1 MSSDDLPAIMPQ
13 GPPDNPLEVV
23 PLETVEIMERSRID
37 MQISAANRKPRPDI
51 EVIEARITK
60 RAARRVDIAGLC
72 YYSLPRFDKDSGKNK
87 LIHGASIKLANI
99 SLGEFG
105 NTLSG
110 AQTIGNDGKVIRARG
125 ICWDLQTN
133 NQKFVEVGRRI
144 LDKHGRP
151 YSYDMQVTTAAAA
164 NSIAE
169 RNAILKVLGEDIFTP
184 AYLECMK
191 VVAGT
196 NKDLIERRDKMLKWF
211 SFRGVKYD
219 QMLALLDKS
228 AVDQLDVDDVA
239 YMSGIA
245 NAIRD
250 KELTVEEAFNVPA
263 DEERK
268 SGGKR
273 GYLRQLRDE
282 RKAQKEAAAEQ
293 PEGEEQR

>member
-1 MSSDDLPAIMPQ
+1 MSDNLPAIMP
-13 GPPDNPLEVV
+13 GPQDKPLEVV
-23 PLETVEIMERSRID
+23 PLETIEIMERSRID
-37 MQISAANRKPRPDI
+37 MQITAARRNPRPEID
-51 EVIEARITK
+51 VIELQITK
-60 RAARRVDIAGLC
+60 RAARRKDIAELC
-72 YYSLPRFDKDSGKNK
+72 YYSLPRYDKEAGKNK

-99 SLGEFG
+99 SLGCWG

-110 AQTIGNDGKVIRARG
+110 AQTIGNDGSVVRARG
-125 ICWDLQTN
+125 ICWDLETN

-144 LDKHGRP
+144 IDKHGRP

-169 RNAILKVLGEDIFTP
+169 RNAILKVLGDDIFTP

-191 VVAGT
+191 VVAGSA
-196 NKDLIERRDKMLKWF
+196 KDLIERRDKMLKWF
-211 SFRGVKYD
+211 AFRGVKYD

-239 YMSGIA
+239 YMSGVA
-245 NAIRD
+245 NAIKD
-250 KELTVEEAFNVPA
+250 KEITVEEAFNIPA
-263 DEERK
+263 EEERK
-268 SGGKR
+268 SGGKK

-293 PEGEEQR
+293 PKEEKP

>member
-1 MSSDDLPAIMPQ
+1 MPDNAIMPQ
-13 GPPDNPLEVV
+13 GIPDNPLEVV
-23 PLETVEIMERSRID
+23 PLETIEVMERSRID
-37 MQISAANRKPRPDI
+37 LQLDAAQARPRPPI
-51 EVIEARITK
+51 EVIERNITQ
-60 RAARRVDIAGLC
+60 RVARRKDIAELC

-99 SLGEFG
+99 SLGEWG

-110 AQTIGNDGKVIRARG
+110 AQTIGNDGKVVRARG
-125 ICWDLQTN
+125 ICWDMQNN

-169 RNAILKVLGEDIFTP
+169 RNAILKVLGDDIFTP

-191 VVAGT
+191 VVAGSET
-196 NKDLIERRDKMLKWF
+196 DLIERRDKMLKWF

-219 QMLALLDKS
+219 QMLALLEKAS
-228 AVDQLDVDDVA
+228 VDQLDVDDVA

-250 KELTVEEAFNVPA
+250 KELTVEEAFTVTTDASP
-263 DEERK
+263 EGRK
-268 SGGKR
+268 S
-273 GYLRQLRDE
+273 YLRQLRDE
-282 RKAQKEAAAEQ
+282 RRAQREAAARQ
-293 PEGEEQR
+293 KEEKS